1 MAEVSTHRVPVTH
14 RLLPGATLAVY
25 QRNLVVFRRIWRIFA
40 AGLAEPFLWLAS
52 IGIGVGAL
60 VTGFEVGGRTVS
72 YAEFVA
78 PALLASTAFN
88 GAIMD
93 STYNVFFKIKYDKV
107 YDAML
112 ATPVTTGDIV
122 RGDLAWA
129 TTRGTLYSAVFLLAM
144 GALNLTHTWWVL
156 LALPATVLISLSVG
170 AVGFALTTFMRSW
183 QDFEYIQLAIM
194 PMLLFSGI
202 FFPVTGYPDAL
213 RWVVE
218 ATPMYRAV
226 VLVRELSTGAPG
238 WASLVSVAYLLVM
251 ALVGTLVAARRMDR
265 VMRP

>member
-1 MAEVSTHRVPVTH
+1 MTSLLHPRHSGRSTGGPASVFE
-14 RLLPGATLAVY
+14 
-25 QRNLVVFRRIWRIFA
+25 RNLIVFRRIWKLFL

-52 IGIGVGAL
+52 IGVGVGAL
-60 VTGFEVGGRTVS
+60 VTGFVVAGRTLT

-78 PALLASTAFN
+78 PALLASTALN

-93 STYNVFFKIKYDKV
+93 STFNVFFKLKYDRV

-112 ATPVTTGDIV
+112 ATPLTTGDIV

-129 TTRGTLYSAVFLLAM
+129 TARGGIYSAVFLMAM
-144 GALNLTHTWWVL
+144 ALLGLTDSWWVL
-156 LALPATVLISLSVG
+156 LALPATLLISLATS

-183 QDFEYIQLAIM
+183 QDFEYIQLVMM

-202 FFPVTGYPDAL
+202 FFPVSTYPDAM

-218 ATPMYRAV
+218 LTPLYRAV
-226 VLVRELSTGAPG
+226 ALVRELSIGPPG
-238 WASLVSVAYLLVM
+238 WASLASVAYLLVM
-251 ALVGTLVAARRMDR
+251 AAIGVAIASRRLDR

>member
-1 MAEVSTHRVPVTH
+1 MVASLLYTRPEGYSTGGPASVFE
-14 RLLPGATLAVY
+14 
-25 QRNLVVFRRIWRIFA
+25 RNLTVFRRIWKLFL

-52 IGIGVGAL
+52 IGVGVGAL
-60 VTGFEVGGRTVS
+60 IAGFRVGGQELT

-78 PALLASTAFN
+78 PALLASTALN

-93 STYNVFFKIKYDKV
+93 STFNVFFKLKYDRV

-112 ATPVTTGDIV
+112 ATPLTTGDIV

-129 TTRGTLYSAVFLLAM
+129 TARGAIYSTVFLLAM
-144 GALNLTHTWWVL
+144 GVLGLTHSWWVL
-156 LALPATVLISLSVG
+156 LALPATVLISLATS

-183 QDFEYIQLAIM
+183 QDFEYIQLVMM
-194 PMLLFSGI
+194 PMMLFSGI
-202 FFPVTGYPDAL
+202 FFPVSTYPDAL

-218 ATPMYRAV
+218 VTPMYRAV
-226 VLVRELSTGAPG
+226 ALVRELSIGAPG
-238 WASLVSVAYLLVM
+238 WASVASVAYLLVM
-251 ALVGTLVAARRMDR
+251 AAIGVSIASRRLDQ

>member
-1 MAEVSTHRVPVTH
+1 MAVS
-14 RLLPGATLAVY
+14 LLPARTGPLHLQGAAAVFE
-25 QRNLVVFRRIWRIFA
+25 RNLTVFRRIWKLFL

-52 IGIGVGAL
+52 IGVGVGAL
-60 VTGFEVGGRTVS
+60 VSGFDVGGRELS

-78 PALLASTAFN
+78 PALLASTALN

-93 STYNVFFKIKYDKV
+93 STFNVFFKLKYDRV

-112 ATPVTTGDIV
+112 ATPLTTGDIV

-129 TTRGTLYSAVFLLAM
+129 TARGAIYSAVFLVAM
-144 GALNLTHTWWVL
+144 GVLGLVGSWWVL
-156 LALPATVLISLSVG
+156 LALPATLMISLATG

-183 QDFEYIQLAIM
+183 QDFEYIQLVMM
-194 PMLLFSGI
+194 PMVLFSGI
-202 FFPVTGYPDAL
+202 FFPVSTYPDAV

-218 ATPMYRAV
+218 LTPMYRAV
-226 VLVRELSTGAPG
+226 ALVRELSIGAPG
-238 WASLVSVAYLLVM
+238 WASLASVAYLAAM
-251 ALVGTLVAARRMDR
+251 AAIGVAIASRRLDR